1 MNFVASNRT
10 KLLPNKIIIM
20 INGGGI
26 PSKRPDETHHTAG
39 AINCQPQNPKRQTE
53 ISGSSNFNV
62 NNYGFQ

>member
-1 MNFVASNRT
+1 
-10 KLLPNKIIIM
+10 M

-39 AINCQPQNPKRQTE
+39 AINCQPQNQKRQTE